1 MRKGFIII
9 IQTKQCLVSANPQ
22 WEIFNQFLAL
32 QNGNRFFQH
41 TFAMEYE
48 IFFFLKVVKFGR
60 SVKKKFVK

>member
-32 QNGNRFFQH
+32 QNEKLFLPTFF
-41 TFAMEYE
+41 
-48 IFFFLKVVKFGR
+48 
-60 SVKKKFVK
+60 

>member
-41 TFAMEYE
+41 TFAMEYD
-48 IFFFLKVVKFGR
+48 FF
-60 SVKKKFVK
+60 